1 MTPEQLVEQLKQT
14 LGTRLSSVVLY
25 GSAATGE
32 FTPGVSNYNVLVV
45 ATPIDL
51 ALLDDMMPIVWS
63 WMRKGNRPPLLFTPE
78 DLRTSADSFPIELME
93 IQACGR
99 VLWGKNPLDGVP
111 ISEEHLRLQLE
122 REFKG
127 KLLALREGY
136 LRTGGKPRQ
145 AAALLVSAVSGVL
158 VVFRAALRLFRDSVP
173 AGKEE
178 ALRLLAEQ
186 TSFDPQPWLNVAAI
200 KRGELSAR
208 RVDVRG
214 LFDSCLKVLE
224 QVAGAVDRQL
234 HPKR

>member
-51 ALLDDMMPIVWS
+51 ALLDAMMPTVWS
-63 WMRKGNRPPLLFTPE
+63 WLRQGNRPPLLFSPD
-78 DLRTSADSFPIELME
+78 DLRTSADAFPIELME
-93 IQACGR
+93 IQTCGR
-99 VLWGKNPLDGVP
+99 VLWGDNPLDGIL

-136 LRTGGKPRQ
+136 LRTKGKPKH
-145 AAALLVSAVSGVL
+145 AAALLVSAVSGVM

-173 AGKEE
+173 PGKEE
-178 ALRLLAEQ
+178 SLRMLAEQ
-186 TSFDPQPWLNVAAI
+186 ISFDPQPWLNVAAI

-208 RVDVRG
+208 RTDIRE
-214 LFDSCLKVLE
+214 LFDSCMKVLE

-234 HPKR
+234 HPPR